1 MNPSPKGHVSILILS
16 STSQSAQQIVRQAE
30 MFISKLSYP
39 IVLHAAI
46 DATRR
51 AIELNE
57 FMEGD
62 PQILVATPG
71 RLNDFLKVAAVRA
84 RFLSLQTLILDELG
98 TTLEAGIISI
108 SYSC

>member
-16 STSQSAQQIVRQAE
+16 STRQSAQQIVRQAE
-30 MFISKLSYP
+30 ILVSKLSYP

-51 AIELNE
+51 AIELKE
-57 FMEGD
+57 FIEGD
-62 PQILVATPG
+62 PQILVATPE
-71 RLNDFLKVAAVRA
+71 RLNDFLRVAAVRA

-98 TTLEAGIISI
+98 TALEAGIILI
-108 SYSC
+108 SYLC